1 MDQIHIKN
9 LEVYAHHGVFP
20 EENALGQRF
29 VISASLFTDTWAAGQ
44 TDELSHSIHYGEVSQ
59 RMKRYM
65 ETHTHKLLE
74 RHRPAAPSSE
84 RFPSHHR
91 ARSEPSPSG
100 SLSRRTAQR
109 RRKRRHSRIHPGKA
123 L

>member
-74 RHRPAAPSSE
+74 RVVQGLAEDLLETYPLLQKVRLELKKP
-84 RFPSHHR
+84 
-91 ARSEPSPSG
+91 
-100 SLSRRTAQR
+100 
-109 RRKRRHSRIHPGKA
+109 
-123 L
+123 